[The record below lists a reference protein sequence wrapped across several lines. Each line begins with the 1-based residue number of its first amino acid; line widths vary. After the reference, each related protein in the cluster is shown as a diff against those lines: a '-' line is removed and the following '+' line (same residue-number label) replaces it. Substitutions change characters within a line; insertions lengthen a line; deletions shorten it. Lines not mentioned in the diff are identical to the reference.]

1 MNLQHTA
8 LIGLIIII
16 LFGALLAWN
25 GVGKKAT
32 ASSYPI
38 PKTSSSLENRVFNL
52 EQRVI
57 RLERRAPAEEWW
69 KTPEREWWKQ

>member
-16 LFGALLAWN
+16 LFGATLAWN
-25 GVGKKAT
+25 DVGKAPAGT
-32 ASSYPI
+32 YTTPQAI
-38 PKTSSSLENRVFNL
+38 SSLEKRVFNL
-52 EQRVI
+52 EQKVI

-69 KTPEREWWKQ
+69 KVPEREWWRE